1 MDQFRRG
8 SRPSSGARRVGRFP
22 VRGAADRWPGKILG
36 ATLTRSPCVGV
47 AKIIK
52 EAITSL
58 HEERFCPCLCS
69 SPPHGRA
76 SPRSIGS
83 RAPPALPRQKLAR
96 QAGCG
101 LDVVYTWIYTAT
113 SIAHHTTTT
122 KGQAGDY
129 LPRQVAVTLQRVL
142 HGPAF
147 GALQPADQRALASK
161 FRNPLWAPRLAAK

>member
-8 SRPSSGARRVGRFP
+8 SRPSTGARRVGRFP

-101 LDVVYTWIYTAT
+101 LERLDLNAWT
-113 SIAHHTTTT
+113 STHVSV
-122 KGQAGDY
+122 D
-129 LPRQVAVTLQRVL
+129 LPRVV

-147 GALQPADQRALASK
+147 GALQPADQLALASN
-161 FRNPLWAPRLAAK
+161 FRNSLRAPRLAAK